1 METELATS
9 KELESLIEYL
19 GINII
24 WILPVYKYPNKEEK
38 LLVIYNFSSEGTVL
52 N

>member
-9 KELESLIEYL
+9 KELESWIEYL

-24 WILPVYKYPNKEEK
+24 WMLPIYKCPNKEEK
-38 LLVIYNFSSEGTVL
+38 QLVIYNFSSEGTVL